1 MAAQV
6 EHVSL
11 RDVLISM
18 RASARTLFESGGD
31 IHGRI
36 NAAMTGWR
44 GAAGTPPCGFPVF
57 LGQAGVKK
65 ELGIFDPSKTLF
77 TFSGF
82 CWGTRWP
89 SSRSWWLSTSVVI
102 ANPAEQGVAISGF
115 EIAAVAALPR
125 NDTEGITTS
134 LEKPTL
140 FPPSAPSI
148 AACHG

>member
-65 ELGIFDPSKTLF
+65 ELGIFDPSN
-77 TFSGF
+77 TFLL
-82 CWGTRWP
+82 TP
-89 SSRSWWLSTSVVI
+89 
-102 ANPAEQGVAISGF
+102 
-115 EIAAVAALPR
+115 ALPAVLSGR
-125 NDTEGITTS
+125 PVAFGDFFRISIRGRS
-134 LEKPTL
+134 Q
-140 FPPSAPSI
+140 FDSAPGSHSVCPVQLGC
-148 AACHG
+148 A